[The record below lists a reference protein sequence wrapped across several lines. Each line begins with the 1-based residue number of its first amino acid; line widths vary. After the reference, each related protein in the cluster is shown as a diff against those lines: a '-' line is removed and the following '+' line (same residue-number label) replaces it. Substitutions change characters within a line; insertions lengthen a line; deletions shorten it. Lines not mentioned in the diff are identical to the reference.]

1 MLRELTTGARRLT
14 AATAETLT
22 VATKTKKKAKV
33 DWATIALAMIKAIDN
48 LAAEVK
54 KGTAEM
60 KSYRRMV
67 QNPGIELA
75 DSPSRGI
82 PEGALLETDR
92 MRRAADNEE

>member
-1 MLRELTTGARRLT
+1 MEV
-14 AATAETLT
+14 TAETPT

-33 DWATIALAMIKAIDN
+33 DWVVIALAGIKAIDN

-54 KGTAEM
+54 RGTAEM
-60 KSYRRMV
+60 KSYRRMI

-92 MRRAADNEE
+92 MRRAEENEE